1 MKITDFVIGLG
12 FDTSDFDH
20 GMKTA
25 TQQIG
30 NFKST
35 VLQAGAA
42 LGMAFSFKGLTFD
55 FAKQVNQARQLG
67 DYLGISA
74 TKLSSMQTVV
84 QHFGADIGEL
94 NGLLVGFNQAKAG
107 MDVGKIGVFQDLAKA
122 GVSIDP
128 LIRAK
133 DATEML
139 LRLSEQMG
147 VLNKRQKTNVAAALG
162 LSPAMLDVL
171 TKGRE
176 RLEALRKEFA
186 EIRPVTEK
194 AQKAS
199 IDWQAGL
206 TELETR
212 VGRYSDKISTG
223 LLSGMNQL
231 IDKTNDWIKANQGAL
246 DSVADW
252 ASGNLDKNITSIAA
266 GLSALTAA
274 SIVGGA
280 AKLASSFGLIKTATA
295 GAVTSISRLA
305 GWVGVLVSLWD
316 VDPEKLFGEKIGK
329 ALNMKPGEAADAF
342 KKWWSGL
349 WNSDEGAAETDYPTV
364 RDEGAAVTASVPTEG
379 VSGADKPPFAPSAPK
394 TVNGKPG
401 VAQINNNIVVKIGG
415 ETIDRRVKKC
425 WADLLDNA
433 TASAMTGADM

>member
-74 TKLSSMQTVV
+74 TKLSSMQKVAET
-84 QHFGADIGEL
+84 FGADIGEL

-133 DATEML
+133 DAAEML
-139 LRLSEQMG
+139 LRLSDQMG
-147 VLNKRQKTNVAAALG
+147 GLNQRQKTNVAAALG

-223 LLSGMNQL
+223 LLSGLNQV

-252 ASGNLDKNITSIAA
+252 ASENLDKNITSIAA

-274 SIVGGA
+274 GIVGGA
-280 AKLASSFGLIKTATA
+280 AKLAKSFGLIKTATA
-295 GAVTSISRLA
+295 GAVTSLSRMA
-305 GWVGVLVSLWD
+305 GWVGVLASLCT
-316 VDPEKLFGEKIGK
+316 VNPEDIFGEKVGK
-329 ALNMKPGEAADAF
+329 FLNMTPDELWDSLFGTDKTGTTATQEAD
-342 KKWWSGL
+342 
-349 WNSDEGAAETDYPTV
+349 GAYSAV
-364 RDEGAAVTASVPTEG
+364 REAGAAVTASAPAEG
-379 VSGADKPPFAPSAPK
+379 VSSADKPPVSPSAPK

>member
-42 LGMAFSFKGLTFD
+42 LGMAFSFKSLTFD

-74 TKLSSMQTVV
+74 TKLSSMQKVAET
-84 QHFGADIGEL
+84 FGADIGEL
-94 NGLLVGFNQAKAG
+94 NGLLVGFQQAKDG
-107 MDVGKIGVFQDLAKA
+107 IQVGQIGVFQELAKA
-122 GVSIDP
+122 GVDINQLTS
-128 LIRAK
+128 AK
-133 DATEML
+133 DSTEML
-139 LRLSEQMG
+139 LRLSEQLKGMG
-147 VLNKRQKTNVAAALG
+147 QSQKTNITRVLG
-162 LSPAMLDVL
+162 ISPAMLDML
-171 TKGRE
+171 TKGRK
-176 RLEALRKEFA
+176 RLEDLRKEFA

-223 LLSGMNQL
+223 LLSGLNQV

-252 ASGNLDKNITSIAA
+252 ASENLDKNITSIAA

-274 SIVGGA
+274 GIVGGA
-280 AKLASSFGLIKTATA
+280 AKLAKSFGLIKAATA
-295 GAVTSISRLA
+295 GAVTSLSRMA
-305 GWVGVLVSLWD
+305 GWVGVLASLWT
-316 VDPEKLFGEKIGK
+316 VNPEDIFGEKIGK
-329 ALNMKPGEAADAF
+329 FLNMKPGE
-342 KKWWSGL
+342 L
-349 WNSDEGAAETDYPTV
+349 WDSLFGTDKTGTTTTPEAEGTYPAV
-364 RDEGAAVTASVPTEG
+364 RDEGAAVTVSAPAEG
-379 VSGADKPPFAPSAPK
+379 ISGADKPPAAPLTPQTGS
-394 TVNGKPG
+394 GKPG

-415 ETIDRRVKKC
+415 ETIDRRVDKRI
-425 WADLLDNA
+425 ANIFDTAVANA
-433 TASAMTGADM
+433 TTGADM

>member
-94 NGLLVGFNQAKAG
+94 NGLLVGFQQAKDGIQAG
-107 MDVGKIGVFQDLAKA
+107 QIGVFQELAKA
-122 GVSIDP
+122 GVDINQLTS
-128 LIRAK
+128 AK
-133 DATEML
+133 DSTEML
-139 LRLSEQMG
+139 LRLSEQLKGMG
-147 VLNKRQKTNVAAALG
+147 QSQKTNITRVLG
-162 LSPAMLDVL
+162 ISPAMLDML
-171 TKGRE
+171 TKGRK
-176 RLEALRKEFA
+176 RLEDLRKEFA

-223 LLSGMNQL
+223 LLSGLNQV

-246 DSVADW
+246 DSVAGW
-252 ASGNLDKNITSIAA
+252 ASDNLEKNITSIAA

-274 SIVGGA
+274 GIVGGA
-280 AKLASSFGLIKTATA
+280 AKLAKSFGLIKVATA
-295 GAVTSISRLA
+295 GAVTSLSRMA
-305 GWVGVLVSLWD
+305 GWVGVLASLWT
-316 VDPEKLFGEKIGK
+316 VNPEDIFGEKIGK
-329 ALNMKPGEAADAF
+329 FLNMKPGE
-342 KKWWSGL
+342 L
-349 WNSDEGAAETDYPTV
+349 WDSLFGTDKTGTTTTPEAEGTYPAV
-364 RDEGAAVTASVPTEG
+364 RDAGAAVTASAPAEG
-379 VSGADKPPFAPSAPK
+379 VSGADKPPAAPSAPK

-415 ETIDRRVKKC
+415 ETIDRRVNKC
-425 WADLLDNA
+425 LANLLDNA
-433 TASAMTGADM
+433 VANATTGADM

>member
-74 TKLSSMQTVV
+74 TKLSSMQKVAET
-84 QHFGADIGEL
+84 FGADIGEL
-94 NGLLVGFNQAKAG
+94 NGLLVGFNQAKAR

-133 DATEML
+133 DAAEML
-139 LRLSEQMG
+139 LRLSDQMG
-147 VLNKRQKTNVAAALG
+147 GLNQQQKTNVAAVLG
-162 LSPAMLDVL
+162 LSSAMLDVL

-223 LLSGMNQL
+223 LLSGLNQV

-252 ASGNLDKNITSIAA
+252 ASENLDKNITSIAA

-274 SIVGGA
+274 GIVGGA
-280 AKLASSFGLIKTATA
+280 AKLAKSFGLIKTATA
-295 GAVTSISRLA
+295 GAVTSLSRMA
-305 GWVGVLVSLWD
+305 GWVGVLASLWT
-316 VDPEKLFGEKIGK
+316 VNPEDIFGEKVGK
-329 ALNMKPGEAADAF
+329 FLNMTPGELWDSLFGTDKTGTTATPEAD
-342 KKWWSGL
+342 
-349 WNSDEGAAETDYPTV
+349 GAYSAV
-364 RDEGAAVTASVPTEG
+364 RDEGAAVTASAPAEG
-379 VSGADKPPFAPSAPK
+379 VSGADKPPTATSAPK

-415 ETIDRRVKKC
+415 EIIDRRVKKC

-433 TASAMTGADM
+433 TASATTGADM

>member
-55 FAKQVNQARQLG
+55 FSKQVNQARQLG

-74 TKLSSMQTVV
+74 TKLSSMQTVAES
-84 QHFGADIGEL
+84 FGADIGEL

-128 LIRAK
+128 LIQAK

-147 VLNKRQKTNVAAALG
+147 GLNQRQKTNVAAALG

-223 LLSGMNQL
+223 LLSGLNQV

-252 ASGNLDKNITSIAA
+252 ASENLDKNITSIVA

-274 SIVGGA
+274 GIVGGA
-280 AKLASSFGLIKTATA
+280 AKLAKSFGRIKVATA
-295 GAVTSISRLA
+295 GAVTSLSRMA
-305 GWVGVLVSLWD
+305 GWVGVLASLWT
-316 VDPEKLFGEKIGK
+316 VNPEDIFGEKAGK
-329 ALNMKPGEAADAF
+329 FLNMTPGELWDSLF
-342 KKWWSGL
+342 GTDKSGTTATQEA
-349 WNSDEGAAETDYPTV
+349 NGTYSSV
-364 RDEGAAVTASVPTEG
+364 RDEGAAVTVSAPAES
-379 VSGADKPPFAPSAPK
+379 VSGADKPPAATSAPK
-394 TVNGKPG
+394 TANGKPG

-415 ETIDRRVKKC
+415 ETIDRRVDKRI
-425 WADLLDNA
+425 ANIFDTAVANA
-433 TASAMTGADM
+433 TTGADM

>member
-223 LLSGMNQL
+223 LLSGLNQL

-246 DSVADW
+246 DSVAGW
-252 ASGNLDKNITSIAA
+252 ASDNLEKNITSIAA

-274 SIVGGA
+274 GIVGGA
-280 AKLASSFGLIKTATA
+280 AKLAKSFGLIKAATA
-295 GAVTSISRLA
+295 GAVTSLSRMA
-305 GWVGVLVSLWD
+305 GWVGVLASLWT
-316 VDPEKLFGEKIGK
+316 VNPEDIFGEKIGK
-329 ALNMKPGEAADAF
+329 FLNMKPGE
-342 KKWWSGL
+342 L
-349 WNSDEGAAETDYPTV
+349 WDSLFGTDKTGTTTTPEAEGTYPAV
-364 RDEGAAVTASVPTEG
+364 RDEGAAVTVSAPAEG
-379 VSGADKPPFAPSAPK
+379 ISGADKPPTAPLTPQTGS
-394 TVNGKPG
+394 GKPG

-415 ETIDRRVKKC
+415 ETIDRRVDKRI
-425 WADLLDNA
+425 ANIFDTAVANA
-433 TASAMTGADM
+433 TTGADM

>member
-74 TKLSSMQTVV
+74 TKLSSMQTVAES
-84 QHFGADIGEL
+84 FGADIGEL

-128 LIRAK
+128 LIQAK

-147 VLNKRQKTNVAAALG
+147 GLNQRQKTNVAAALG

-223 LLSGMNQL
+223 LLSGLNQV

-252 ASGNLDKNITSIAA
+252 ASENLDKNITSIAA

-274 SIVGGA
+274 GIVGGA
-280 AKLASSFGLIKTATA
+280 AKLAKSFGLIKTATA
-295 GAVTSISRLA
+295 GAVTSLSRMA
-305 GWVGVLVSLWD
+305 GWVGVLASLWT
-316 VDPEKLFGEKIGK
+316 VNPEDIFGEKVGK
-329 ALNMKPGEAADAF
+329 FLNMTPGELWDSLFGTDKTGTTATPEAD
-342 KKWWSGL
+342 
-349 WNSDEGAAETDYPTV
+349 GAYSAV
-364 RDEGAAVTASVPTEG
+364 RDAGAAVTASAPAEG
-379 VSGADKPPFAPSAPK
+379 VSGADKPPAAPSAPK

-415 ETIDRRVKKC
+415 ETIDRRVDKRI
-425 WADLLDNA
+425 ANIFDTAVANA
-433 TASAMTGADM
+433 TTGADM

>member
-94 NGLLVGFNQAKAG
+94 NGLLVGFQQAKDGIQAG
-107 MDVGKIGVFQDLAKA
+107 QIGVFQELAKA
-122 GVSIDP
+122 GVDINQLTS
-128 LIRAK
+128 AK
-133 DATEML
+133 DSTEML
-139 LRLSEQMG
+139 LRLSEQLKGMG
-147 VLNKRQKTNVAAALG
+147 QSQKTNITRVLG
-162 LSPAMLDVL
+162 ISPAMLDML
-171 TKGRE
+171 TKGRK
-176 RLEALRKEFA
+176 RLEDLRKEFA

-223 LLSGMNQL
+223 LLSGLNQV

-246 DSVADW
+246 DSVAGW
-252 ASGNLDKNITSIAA
+252 ASDNLEKNITSIAA

-274 SIVGGA
+274 GIVGGA
-280 AKLASSFGLIKTATA
+280 AKLAKSFGLIKVATA
-295 GAVTSISRLA
+295 GAVTSLSRMA
-305 GWVGVLVSLWD
+305 GWVGVLASLWT
-316 VDPEKLFGEKIGK
+316 VNPEDIFGEKIGK
-329 ALNMKPGEAADAF
+329 FLNMKPGE
-342 KKWWSGL
+342 L
-349 WNSDEGAAETDYPTV
+349 WDSLFGTDKTGTTTTPEAEGTYPAV
-364 RDEGAAVTASVPTEG
+364 RDAGAAVTVSAPAEG
-379 VSGADKPPFAPSAPK
+379 ISGADKPPAAPLTPQTGS
-394 TVNGKPG
+394 GKPG

-415 ETIDRRVKKC
+415 ETIDRRVDKRI
-425 WADLLDNA
+425 ANIFDTAVANA
-433 TASAMTGADM
+433 TTGADM

>member
-74 TKLSSMQTVV
+74 TKLSSMQTVA

-94 NGLLVGFNQAKAG
+94 NGLLVGFQQAKDG
-107 MDVGKIGVFQDLAKA
+107 IQVGQIGVFQELAKA
-122 GVSIDP
+122 GVDINQLTS
-128 LIRAK
+128 AK
-133 DATEML
+133 DSTEML
-139 LRLSEQMG
+139 LRLSEQLKGMG
-147 VLNKRQKTNVAAALG
+147 QNQKTNITRVLG
-162 LSPAMLDVL
+162 ISPAMLDML
-171 TKGRE
+171 TKGRK
-176 RLEALRKEFA
+176 RLEDLRKEFA

-223 LLSGMNQL
+223 LLSGLNQV

-252 ASGNLDKNITSIAA
+252 ASENLDKNITSIAA

-274 SIVGGA
+274 GIVGGA
-280 AKLASSFGLIKTATA
+280 AKLAKSFGLIKTATA
-295 GAVTSISRLA
+295 GAVTSLSRMA
-305 GWVGVLVSLWD
+305 GWVGVLASLWT
-316 VDPEKLFGEKIGK
+316 VNPEDIFGEKVGK
-329 ALNMKPGEAADAF
+329 FLNMTPGELWDSLFGTDKTGTTATPEAD
-342 KKWWSGL
+342 
-349 WNSDEGAAETDYPTV
+349 GAYSAV
-364 RDEGAAVTASVPTEG
+364 RDAGAAVTASAPAEG
-379 VSGADKPPFAPSAPK
+379 VSGADKPPAAPSAPK

-415 ETIDRRVKKC
+415 ETIDRRVNKC
-425 WADLLDNA
+425 LANLLDNA
-433 TASAMTGADM
+433 VANATTGADM

>member
-55 FAKQVNQARQLG
+55 FAKQVNQVRQLG

-74 TKLSSMQTVV
+74 TQLSSMQKVAES
-84 QHFGADIGEL
+84 FGADIGEL

-147 VLNKRQKTNVAAALG
+147 VLNQRQKTNVAAALG
-162 LSPAMLDVL
+162 LSPAMLNVL

-223 LLSGMNQL
+223 LLSGLNQV

-252 ASGNLDKNITSIAA
+252 ASENLDKNITSIAA

-274 SIVGGA
+274 GIVGGA
-280 AKLASSFGLIKTATA
+280 AKLAKSFGLIKTATA
-295 GAVTSISRLA
+295 GAVTSLSRMA
-305 GWVGVLVSLWD
+305 GWVGVLASLWT
-316 VDPEKLFGEKIGK
+316 VNPEDIFGEKVGK
-329 ALNMKPGEAADAF
+329 FLNMTPGELWDSLFGTDKTGTTATPEAD
-342 KKWWSGL
+342 
-349 WNSDEGAAETDYPTV
+349 GAYSAV
-364 RDEGAAVTASVPTEG
+364 RDAGAAVTASAPAEG
-379 VSGADKPPFAPSAPK
+379 VSSADKPPAAPSVPQ

-415 ETIDRRVKKC
+415 ETIDRRVDKRI
-425 WADLLDNA
+425 ANIFDTAVANA
-433 TASAMTGADM
+433 TTGADM

>member
-74 TKLSSMQTVV
+74 TKLSSMQTVA

-94 NGLLVGFNQAKAG
+94 TGLLVGFQQAQAG
-107 MDVGKIGVFQDLAKA
+107 IKVGQIGVFQELAKA
-122 GVSIDP
+122 GVDITE
-128 LIRAK
+128 LTNAK
-133 DATEML
+133 DSTEML
-139 LRLSEQMG
+139 LRLSEQMKRLG
-147 VLNKRQKTNVAAALG
+147 HDERTNITRVLGISAPTLD
-162 LSPAMLDVL
+162 MLV
-171 TKGRE
+171 KGRK
-176 RLEALRKEFA
+176 RLEELRKEFA

-223 LLSGMNQL
+223 LLSGLNQV

-246 DSVADW
+246 DSVAGW
-252 ASGNLDKNITSIAA
+252 ASDNLEKNITSIAA

-329 ALNMKPGEAADAF
+329 VLNMKPGEAADAF
-342 KKWWSGL
+342 KKWLSGL

-364 RDEGAAVTASVPTEG
+364 RDEGAAVTASAPAEG
-379 VSGADKPPFAPSAPK
+379 VSGADKPPAATSAPK

-401 VAQINNNIVVKIGG
+401 VAQINNNIVVQIGG

>member
-223 LLSGMNQL
+223 TESAYRQ
-231 IDKTNDWIKANQGAL
+231 DKRL
-246 DSVADW
+246 DQS
-252 ASGNLDKNITSIAA
+252 
-266 GLSALTAA
+266 
-274 SIVGGA
+274 
-280 AKLASSFGLIKTATA
+280 
-295 GAVTSISRLA
+295 
-305 GWVGVLVSLWD
+305 
-316 VDPEKLFGEKIGK
+316 
-329 ALNMKPGEAADAF
+329 
-342 KKWWSGL
+342 
-349 WNSDEGAAETDYPTV
+349 
-364 RDEGAAVTASVPTEG
+364 
-379 VSGADKPPFAPSAPK
+379 
-394 TVNGKPG
+394 
-401 VAQINNNIVVKIGG
+401 
-415 ETIDRRVKKC
+415 
-425 WADLLDNA
+425 
-433 TASAMTGADM
+433 

>member
-55 FAKQVNQARQLG
+55 FSKQVNQARQLG

-74 TKLSSMQTVV
+74 TKLSSMQTVAES
-84 QHFGADIGEL
+84 FGADIGEL

-128 LIRAK
+128 LIQAK

-147 VLNKRQKTNVAAALG
+147 GLNQRQKTNVAAALG

-223 LLSGMNQL
+223 LLSGLNQV

-252 ASGNLDKNITSIAA
+252 ASENLDKNITSIAA

-274 SIVGGA
+274 GIVGGA
-280 AKLASSFGLIKTATA
+280 AKLAKSFGLIKTATA
-295 GAVTSISRLA
+295 GAVTSLSRMA
-305 GWVGVLVSLWD
+305 GWVGVLASLWT
-316 VDPEKLFGEKIGK
+316 VNPEDIFGEKVGK
-329 ALNMKPGEAADAF
+329 FLNMTPGELWDSLFGTDKTGTTATPEAD
-342 KKWWSGL
+342 
-349 WNSDEGAAETDYPTV
+349 GAYSAV
-364 RDEGAAVTASVPTEG
+364 RDAGAAVTASAPAEG
-379 VSGADKPPFAPSAPK
+379 VSGADKPPAATSAPK

-415 ETIDRRVKKC
+415 ETIDRRVDKRI
-425 WADLLDNA
+425 ANIFDTAVANA
-433 TASAMTGADM
+433 TTGADM